1 VPIPEPFAA
10 VITEHRHNRP
20 NMNTATNVGSAWLF
34 PGYRAGQH
42 IHPSHLRTK
51 LRDSGIHLLGARN
64 AALRSLVL
72 SMPPALVAEALGYDP
87 KIAEKHG
94 NDAGATWVIYA
105 SYGRTALPWQY
116 DS

>member
-1 VPIPEPFAA
+1 

-42 IHPSHLRTK
+42 IHPSYLRTK
-51 LRDSGIHLLGARN
+51 LRDSGIHLRGARN

-94 NDAGATWVIYA
+94 NDAGATWVTYA
-105 SYGRTALPWQY
+105 SYRRTALPGQY

>member
-1 VPIPEPFAA
+1 MPIPEPFAS
-10 VITEHRHNRP
+10 VIIEHRHNRP
-20 NMNTATNVGSAWLF
+20 NMNTAANVGSAWLF

-42 IHPSHLRTK
+42 IHPSYLRTS

-64 AALRSLVL
+64 ATLRSLVL
-72 SMPPALVAEALGYDP
+72 AMPPAVAAEALGYSP

-94 NDAGATWVIYA
+94 NDAGTTWVTYA
-105 SYGRTALPWQY
+105 SYQRTALPPRH